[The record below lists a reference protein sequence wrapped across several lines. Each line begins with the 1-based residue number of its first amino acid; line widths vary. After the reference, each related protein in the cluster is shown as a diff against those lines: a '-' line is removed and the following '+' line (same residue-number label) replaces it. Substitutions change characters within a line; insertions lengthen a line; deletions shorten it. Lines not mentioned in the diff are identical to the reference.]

1 MAVWYL
7 DSDDEITDAVARLR
21 GATEERVV
29 FVVPSGSR
37 IATGRINFRL
47 LAREAAGRDLQLA
60 VASPDAQVRAMASS
74 AGVLALSTAAEAEAA
89 LERGDGPPTAEQPT
103 PDAVVASGTTDA
115 EATGDTGKPG
125 RLTRRRLA
133 VGAAVV
139 ATVAVIGVVASLQT
153 LPTAQITLTPR
164 TATIG
169 PEEMVITAVGSL
181 DAPDQ
186 AARRVPAAD
195 LTIPLRQEGTYP
207 ASGRRTAESRATG
220 SVTFISREPIDR
232 EVPVGSRVETPDGVL
247 FQTTQVVTLPGR
259 AAADGPPGSVAVA
272 VEAVEPGE
280 SGNVPAGAIT
290 VLPWSTGVELAVSNP
305 EATSGGAFEQTPIVT
320 QEDYDAAAVDLQN
333 RLLGALAAYL
343 GDPET
348 MPPGLTVFA
357 ETARPGQ
364 VSVVPQAEEV
374 VGREVADFTLGG
386 ALSAHVLGVDERQVQ
401 EMARGLLLAELPA
414 GMAVL
419 PGRLSVKT
427 GEGVVGDDG
436 VRFDATA
443 RADVYAVIDEDAVLE
458 RIAGL
463 SVSEAR
469 AILEDLGATTVSV
482 WPEFLGDLPSD
493 PNRIRLDVQ
502 EPSSTE

>member
-47 LAREAAGRDLQLA
+47 LAREAAGRDLHLA

-74 AGVLALSTAAEAEAA
+74 AGVLALSTASEAEAA
-89 LERGDGPPTAEQPT
+89 LERGDVPPTVEQPT
-103 PDAVVASGTTDA
+103 PDAVAASGNA
-115 EATGDTGKPG
+115 EATGDARKPG

-186 AARRVPAAD
+186 VARRVPAAD
-195 LTIPLRQEGTYP
+195 LTIPLTQEGTYA

-232 EVPVGSRVETPDGVL
+232 EVPVGSRVQTPDGVL
-247 FQTTQVVTLPGR
+247 FQTTQAVTLPAR
-259 AAADGPPGSVAVA
+259 AADGPPGSVAVA

-290 VLPWSTGVELAVSNP
+290 VLPWSTGEELAVSNP

-343 GDPET
+343 GDPANDA
-348 MPPGLTVFA
+348 PGSDRLRRDGPA
-357 ETARPGQ
+357 GAGH
-364 VSVVPQAEEV
+364 
-374 VGREVADFTLGG
+374 GG
-386 ALSAHVLGVDERQVQ
+386 A
-401 EMARGLLLAELPA
+401 
-414 GMAVL
+414 
-419 PGRLSVKT
+419 PG
-427 GEGVVGDDG
+427 
-436 VRFDATA
+436 
-443 RADVYAVIDEDAVLE
+443 
-458 RIAGL
+458 
-463 SVSEAR
+463 
-469 AILEDLGATTVSV
+469 
-482 WPEFLGDLPSD
+482 
-493 PNRIRLDVQ
+493 
-502 EPSSTE
+502 